1 MSTDKPVEPYP
12 SARVRAA
19 LAEAYDRSAPPMGW
33 PYPEKVTQ
41 A

>member
-1 MSTDKPVEPYP
+1 MTTEKPAQPYP
-12 SARVRAA
+12 SARVREA
-19 LAEAYDRSAPPMGW
+19 LAEAYDKSAPPMGW